1 MWIIPHHISGSSSYG
16 SHLHVHSP
24 LRNEILF
31 SPYLPSKNNNI
42 KAAPSVLPSLSTY
55 FERTVNR
62 IKSRQSPKEK
72 NSDNG
77 TNTFNPGRQHE

>member
-31 SPYLPSKNNNI
+31 SPYLPSKNKKTKKQKNNNI
-42 KAAPSVLPSLSTY
+42 KAAPSVLPSLSAY

-62 IKSRQSPKEK
+62 IKQQTVTKRKEL
-72 NSDNG
+72 
-77 TNTFNPGRQHE
+77 

>member
-31 SPYLPSKNNNI
+31 SPYLPSKNNNT

-62 IKSRQSPKEK
+62 IKQQTVTKRKEL
-72 NSDNG
+72 
-77 TNTFNPGRQHE
+77 

>member
-31 SPYLPSKNNNI
+31 SPYLPSKNKNNNI

-62 IKSRQSPKEK
+62 IKQQTVTKRKEL
-72 NSDNG
+72 
-77 TNTFNPGRQHE
+77 

>member
-62 IKSRQSPKEK
+62 IKQQTVTKRKEL
-72 NSDNG
+72 
-77 TNTFNPGRQHE
+77 

>member
-24 LRNEILF
+24 LQNEILF
-31 SPYLPSKNNNI
+31 SPYLPSKNKKNNNI

-62 IKSRQSPKEK
+62 IKQQTVTKRKEL
-72 NSDNG
+72 
-77 TNTFNPGRQHE
+77 